1 MEGTL
6 PPVRYKVVL
15 QHHPQTDGQTEV
27 TKRGMETDLRCFAS
41 DKPKSWVQFI
51 PWEEYS
57 YNTSFHSSIRMSPFI
72 GVYGRDPP
80 VLLKYETGS
89 TSNAELEGQL
99 IEWDE
104 TQKLLKEHLHRV
116 QQMVK
121 TKADASRRELVYE
134 IGDLVFSK
142 LRPYRQH
149 MLAKRANEK
158 LSARFNG
165 PYEIEARVGEVV
177 YRLKL
182 PIEAKIHNT
191 FHVSQHKKMVG
202 NSVEATP
209 LPSQLTAE
217 GVSQNLR

>member
-27 TKRGMETDLRCFAS
+27 TNRGMETYLRCFAS
-41 DKPKSWVQFI
+41 DKPKSWVQFL

-116 QQMVK
+116 QQMMK
-121 TKADASRRELVYE
+121 AKADASRRELVYE

-149 MLAKRANEK
+149 TLAKRAN
-158 LSARFNG
+158 
-165 PYEIEARVGEVV
+165 
-177 YRLKL
+177 
-182 PIEAKIHNT
+182 
-191 FHVSQHKKMVG
+191 
-202 NSVEATP
+202 
-209 LPSQLTAE
+209 
-217 GVSQNLR
+217 